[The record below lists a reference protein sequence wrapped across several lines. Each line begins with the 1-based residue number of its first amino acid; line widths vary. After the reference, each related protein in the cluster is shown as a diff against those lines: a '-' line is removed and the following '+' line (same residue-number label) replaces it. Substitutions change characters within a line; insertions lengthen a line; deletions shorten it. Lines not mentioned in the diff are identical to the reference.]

1 MENKEME
8 RKVRTAFEHATPDI
22 LESVMEDFNSEKGKV
37 IPMTKRSNNWI
48 KRSVA
53 IAAVFAIVAVGAV
66 TVGINRVNNAIASTI
81 ALDVNPGIEI
91 KVNKKNVV
99 KEVVPLNDDG
109 VKIVD
114 DMDFAGSNLEVA
126 LHALVGSMV
135 KNGYLS
141 EITNSILV
149 SVDGKDAAKNAELQ
163 KYVAAE
169 IDKILGGNNVSGAV
183 LSQTVE
189 TDTEVEKLAKE
200 YGISIGKAQVINKI
214 AKKNTQYKVADLAK
228 LSINDLNLISEGKGQ
243 HIEKVTATGTASSK
257 GYIGSEKA
265 KEIVLKKAGVN
276 KADAR
281 ELEVDLDMD
290 AGVLVY
296 EVDFDTRFYEYEY
309 EVDAKTGKILIEQK
323 EPTGYQ
329 EPQSSKE
336 EPQKEE
342 SQKED
347 NATSSSYISKSKAKS
362 IALNKAGVK
371 SSSATFEKVEL
382 DKDDGVVVYEVDFRT
397 SSYEYDYKIH
407 AVSGKVLEADKER
420 RDRDDY
426 RDDVDRDDDD
436 DDDRPTSNAAQSTSD
451 YISKSKAKSIAF
463 NKAGVKST
471 EARDVSVEL
480 DNENGVK
487 VYEVSFETLKYEY
500 EYVINAKT
508 GKILEADKERR
519 DD

>member
-8 RKVRTAFEHATPDI
+8 RKVKTAFEHATPDI

-53 IAAVFAIVAVGAV
+53 IAAVFALVAVGAV
-66 TVGINRVNNAIASTI
+66 TFGINRVNNAIASTI

-99 KEVVPLNDDG
+99 REVVPLNDDG

-141 EITNSILV
+141 EVTNSILV
-149 SVDGKDAAKNAELQ
+149 SVDGKDEAKNAELQ

-265 KEIVLKKAGVN
+265 KEIVLKKAGV
-276 KADAR
+276 KEADAR
-281 ELEVDLDMD
+281 DLEVDLDMD

-296 EVDFDTRFYEYEY
+296 EVDFDTRSYEYEY
-309 EVDAKTGKILIEQK
+309 EVDAKSGKILMEQK

-329 EPQSSKE
+329 EPQSSTAK
-336 EPQKEE
+336 PQKED
-342 SQKED
+342 KV
-347 NATSSSYISKSKAKS
+347 TSSSYISKSKAKS
-362 IALNKAGVK
+362 IALDKAGVK

-382 DKDDGVVVYEVDFRT
+382 DKDDGTVVYEVDFRT

-407 AVSGKVLEADKER
+407 AVSGKVLESDKER
-420 RDRDDY
+420 I
-426 RDDVDRDDDD
+426 DRDDDD
-436 DDDRPTSNAAQSTSD
+436 DDNDDDDDDDRLTSNKVQSTSD
-451 YISKSKAKSIAF
+451 YISKAKAKSIAL
-463 NKAGVKST
+463 NKAGVKESAT
-471 EARDVSVEL
+471 RDLEVEL
-480 DNENGVK
+480 DSEDGVK
-487 VYEVSFETLKYEY
+487 VYEISFETSEYEY
-500 EYVINAKT
+500 EYVISAKT

>member
-200 YGISIGKAQVINKI
+200 YGISTGKAQVINKI

-347 NATSSSYISKSKAKS
+347 NATTAS
-362 IALNKAGVK
+362 
-371 SSSATFEKVEL
+371 
-382 DKDDGVVVYEVDFRT
+382 
-397 SSYEYDYKIH
+397 
-407 AVSGKVLEADKER
+407 
-420 RDRDDY
+420 
-426 RDDVDRDDDD
+426 
-436 DDDRPTSNAAQSTSD
+436 

-471 EARDVSVEL
+471 EARDVSVEF
-480 DNENGVK
+480 DSEDGVK